1 MTSLLFVNA
10 DTVTDPYANTSTPLR
25 EAMRDKHQ
33 NVTIKVQIL
42 DFQMN
47 YMLPKFRNFEK
58 LTGATIEQVDTT
70 TATWYQDVEDDITN
84 HYRGFIDLYASFGN
98 WIPQFVELGGLLDIS
113 EQVGQVGLDWFDIM
127 PAVRMGVATYQQ
139 KIYAVPLDG
148 DVIIMIY
155 RTDLVEDV
163 GLPTPRTW
171 DDVLEILE
179 YYNETDTYGNCF
191 STQRNDIADKMF
203 WAIAASF
210 LQREGTTQ
218 GIFFDPK
225 SMNPISSTPGF
236 IDVLKIYKKLV
247 LQSPCNTTLDGVDWK
262 TTKDMFLNGECVLFY
277 NYPGVIKQII
287 SSQEIA
293 GLSGVLNIAPLPGM
307 KCNGNDDCPYASKYG
322 ANHAPFLASGGMA
335 YAVNVRISEEKQK
348 AALDFAFYLSDP
360 AVSFWDV
367 ANSGSFLDPLRLR
380 HTASLSNNE
389 TAEAKAFL
397 SFGWENRQLGQLKE
411 VTEFNFLHKNYVLDL
426 RIFGAEA
433 YQEEGTII
441 HLLNMCKGD
450 ATFQETADAITK
462 SWNKVTKTYGLKE
475 QRNAYRDTLG
485 LPPYEDTHNIIIIMC
500 VTIPIA
506 LLFIILIAALFKQR
520 HTIKYK
526 TRDVNTAPKTGTI
539 ALIFTDVEG
548 STSLWDSS
556 KTTMSKA
563 LAIHHD
569 VIRSCIDKH
578 KAYEV
583 KTIGDSFMI
592 ASGSADTAVMVAND
606 IQLDLLNA
614 DWPVELAG
622 LPSSCV
628 EYFNPHSK
636 HSSEPP
642 RPMFRGLRVRIGVHV
657 GEHSTNVEEGGEVQV
672 MYDKVAKGYDYYG
685 PLSNAAARIEHIGF
699 GGQTII
705 SSGIYSR
712 LSNEV
717 KGECSFVAVG
727 AMRLRGVS
735 EAMYVHQCLPNDLKD
750 RKFDGVYRRRESDS
764 GTVDS
769 SDQDMMMLSLHPD
782 DGDLSVDV
790 MTLNPVE
797 LQKVAKKLQDRVAM
811 LQLRDLQSSSSNIS
825 RLSFR
830 MGGRSSTRMSNSML
844 DVVDCQDIKEL
855 AINDEDEDEDGNNDN
870 LSYGDVTE
878 IRQYEKE
885 ETSKL
890 TESDVD
896 K

>member
-10 DTVTDPYANTSTPLR
+10 DAVTDPYADTSTPLR
-25 EAMRDKHQ
+25 EAMRDKHKD
-33 NVTIKVQIL
+33 VTITVQIL
-42 DFQMN
+42 DFQIN
-47 YMLPKFRNFEK
+47 YFLPKFRNFEK
-58 LTGATIEQVDTT
+58 LTGATIKEVETT
-70 TATWYQDVEDDITN
+70 QATWYQDVEDDITN
-84 HYRGFIDLYASFGN
+84 HQTGFIDLYASFGN
-98 WIPQFVELGGLLDIS
+98 WIPQFVDLGGLLDIS

-127 PAVRMGVATYQQ
+127 PAVRMGVATYQK

-148 DVIIMIY
+148 DVIIMLY

-163 GLPTPRTW
+163 GLPTPKTW
-171 DDVLEILE
+171 DDVIEILE
-179 YYNETDTYGNCF
+179 YYEGSATYGNCF

-210 LQREGTTQ
+210 LQREGTSQ
-218 GIFFDPK
+218 GTFFDPK
-225 SMNPISSTPGF
+225 SMNPISSTPEF
-236 IDVLKIYKKLV
+236 IRVLNIYMTLV
-247 LQSPCNTTLDGVDWK
+247 MQSPFRLNKDGVDWI

-277 NYPGVIKQII
+277 NYPGPIKQII
-287 SSQEIA
+287 SSQEIS

-307 KCNGNDDCPYASKYG
+307 KCNDNDYCPYVSKDG

-335 YAVNVRISEEKQK
+335 YAVNGRISEEKQK

-367 ANSGSFLDPLRLR
+367 ANGDSFLDPLRLR

-389 TAEAKAFL
+389 TVESKAFL
-397 SFGWENRQLGQLKE
+397 SFGWENRQLDQIKE

-426 RIFGAEA
+426 RILGAQA
-433 YQEEGTII
+433 YQEEGTMI
-441 HLLNMCKGD
+441 HLIDMCKGE
-450 ATFQETADAITK
+450 ASFQDTADAITK
-462 SWNKVTKTYGLKE
+462 SWNKVTKTYGLNE
-475 QRNAYRDTLG
+475 QRNAYRETLG
-485 LPPYEDTHNIIIIMC
+485 LPPYEDTRNIIIIMC
-500 VTIPIA
+500 VTISIA
-506 LLFIILIAALFKQR
+506 VLFIILIAALFKQR

-526 TRDVNTAPKTGTI
+526 TRDVDTAPKTGTI
-539 ALIFTDVEG
+539 ALIFTDVES

-592 ASGSADTAVMVAND
+592 ASGSADKAVMIAND

-614 DWPVELAG
+614 DWPAELAG

-628 EYFNPHSK
+628 EYFAQHSK

-642 RPMFRGLRVRIGVHV
+642 RPMFRGLRVRIGVHL
-657 GEHSTNVEEGGEVQV
+657 GDHSTNVEEGGQVQV

-685 PLSNAAARIEHIGF
+685 PVSNAAARIEHIGF

-705 SSGIYSR
+705 SSDVYSR

-717 KGECSFVAVG
+717 KDECSIIAVG
-727 AMRLRGVS
+727 AMQLRGVS
-735 EAMYVHQCLPNDLKD
+735 EEMYVHQCLPNDLKD
-750 RKFDGVYRRRESDS
+750 RKFEGVYRRRESD
-764 GTVDS
+764 GETIDS
-769 SDQDMMMLSLHPD
+769 SDQEILMRSLQPND
-782 DGDLSVDV
+782 ADLSVDV
-790 MTLNPVE
+790 MTLTPVE

-811 LQLRDLQSSSSNIS
+811 LQLRDLDSSSSTVS
-825 RLSFR
+825 RLSVH
-830 MGGRSSTRMSNSML
+830 MGRRASARMSKSIM
-844 DVVDCQDIKEL
+844 DVVFREIEEFE
-855 AINDEDEDEDGNNDN
+855 INDEVESDDGNDDN
-870 LSYGDVTE
+870 LSYGDDVKE
-878 IRQYEKE
+878 IPQDEK
-885 ETSKL
+885 
-890 TESDVD
+890 
-896 K
+896 